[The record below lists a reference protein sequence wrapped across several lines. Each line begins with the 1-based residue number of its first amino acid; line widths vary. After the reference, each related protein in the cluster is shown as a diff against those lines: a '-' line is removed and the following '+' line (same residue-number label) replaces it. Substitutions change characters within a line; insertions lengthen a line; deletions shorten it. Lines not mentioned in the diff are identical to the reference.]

1 MVFLDLWLDKSEV
14 VDVWDLTEWYLVGLE
29 PVILTNLGTAIDYF
43 Y

>member
-14 VDVWDLTEWYLVGLE
+14 VVVWDLTEWYLVGLE
-29 PVILTNLGTAIDYF
+29 PVILTNQGTVIDYL